1 MPPGFVNIY
10 VVNQKVQELTLFYI
24 RNITVIVISEV
35 TGRYIVLYVD
45 IQISLFRSV
54 SIVAGLKSA
63 IGHI

>member
-24 RNITVIVISEV
+24 RNITVIVISEA
-35 TGRYIVLYVD
+35 TGRYIVLYAD